1 VSDIYIKG
9 NIMAVNIP
17 IWPGSSSFFPGD
29 TPFGIY
35 DYDSDFQSEVDKF
48 ADWSAKRL
56 GYPLSEIELQAINF
70 YAVFEEAI
78 TEYGAQ
84 LNTYNIRDN
93 MLNLY
98 GSATGSNLSGQKVST
113 NLGGIIELSNEYGVE
128 AMTGGNVTY
137 YTGSFAVV
145 NNKQIYDL
153 GDPNIVKLENG
164 TPGTT
169 QIEIKRIYH
178 EAPPAL
184 ARFFDPFI
192 GTGIG
197 TQQMLDAFGFGSYS
211 PGVSFMMMPVYA
223 DMLRLQAIEF
233 NDAVRRS
240 AYSFQLSNNRIRIFP
255 IPNGTAYTRVHFE
268 YIVKA
273 ERSNPLKG
281 ATGTV
286 SDFSNIPYQDVTY
299 SFINVVGR
307 QWIRRYALALSKEM
321 LGYVR
326 GKYGSIPIP
335 NAEITLNGSDL
346 ISAAQTEKEGLI
358 TELKEILDSMSR
370 QSQLERKQAE
380 ADALTMQLNKVPL
393 RIYIG

>member
-1 VSDIYIKG
+1 
-9 NIMAVNIP
+9 MAVNIP

-29 TPFGIY
+29 TPYGIY
-35 DYDSDFQSEVDKF
+35 DYDTDFQLEVDKF

-56 GYPLSEIELQAINF
+56 GYPLSEIELQSINL
-70 YAVFEEAI
+70 YAAFEEAI
-78 TEYGAQ
+78 SEYGAQ

-98 GSATGSNLSGQKVST
+98 GSATGSNLTGKKISA

-128 AMTGGNVTY
+128 SMTGGNVTY
-137 YTGSFAVV
+137 YTGSFAVQ

-153 GDPNIVKLENG
+153 SDPTIVSLENG

-169 QIEIKRIYH
+169 LIEIKRIYH
-178 EAPPAL
+178 DPTPAL

-192 GTGIG
+192 GSGIG

-211 PGVSFMMMPVYA
+211 PGVSFMMMPMYA
-223 DMLRLQAIEF
+223 DLLRLQAIEF

-240 AYSFQLSNNRIRIFP
+240 AYSFQISNNRIRVFP
-255 IPNGTAYTRVHFE
+255 IPNGASFTKIHFE
-268 YIVKA
+268 YIVKS
-273 ERSNPLKG
+273 ERSNALKG
-281 ATGTV
+281 AVGTV

-299 SFINVVGR
+299 SFINAVGR

-321 LGYVR
+321 LGYIR
-326 GKYGSIPIP
+326 GKYSAIPIP
-335 NAEITLNGSDL
+335 NAEITLNGTDL
-346 ISAAQTEKEGLI
+346 ITAAQTEKEGLI

-380 ADALTMQLNKVPL
+380 AESLTMQLNKVPL